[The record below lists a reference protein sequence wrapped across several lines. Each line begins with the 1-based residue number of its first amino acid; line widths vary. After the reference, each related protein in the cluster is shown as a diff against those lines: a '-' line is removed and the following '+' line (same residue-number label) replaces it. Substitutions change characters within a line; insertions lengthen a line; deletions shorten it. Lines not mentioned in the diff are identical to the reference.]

1 LNLASDIERPM
12 GSLLLIPLKFV
23 GLIVTLMTCISG
35 EAHSFIHSFSLPPLF
50 LLSFFFHSKAP
61 PAGAVG
67 SKM

>member
-1 LNLASDIERPM
+1 MERPM

-35 EAHSFIHSFSLPPLF
+35 EAHHSFILPPLF